1 MDCISIKNLEVFSK
15 QNVFDAGN
23 SLGQKFA
30 IDMGIFFDTKKAS
43 LSDDIDKSI
52 DYDSVCHFINAFIKG
67 HNFRLIETLAQR
79 LAEDILIEY
88 PTICEIVVT
97 VKKPWAPVG
106 LPIEEVAVTIKRAWH
121 TVYLGMGSNM
131 GDREEYINKA
141 IKYLKENYKIEVVK
155 ATELI
160 ETKPYGLEQQDK
172 FLNNVV
178 KIRTLLDPLELL
190 VLCKNIEKMLGR
202 VKTEHWGPRPIDIDI
217 LFYDDLVIDSED
229 LVVPHEDMKNRVF
242 VLEPMMDI
250 APYLRHPVFNKT
262 IKEMYTELLNQNS
275 N

>member
-23 SLGQKFA
+23 TLGQKFA
-30 IDMGIFFDTKKAS
+30 IDMSIYFDTRKAS

-52 DYDSVCHFINAFIKG
+52 NYDSVCHFINAFVKG

-88 PTICEIVVT
+88 PTICEIDVT

-106 LPIEEVAVTIKRAWH
+106 LPIEEVSVTINRAWH
-121 TVYLGMGSNM
+121 TVFLGMGSNM

-141 IKYLKENYKIEVVK
+141 IKYLKENDKIEIVR

-160 ETKPYGLEQQDK
+160 ETEPYGLEQQDK
-172 FLNNVV
+172 FLNNIV

-190 VLCKNIEKMLGR
+190 VFCKNIEKMLGR
-202 VKTEHWGPRPIDIDI
+202 VKTEHWGPRPIDIDL

-229 LVVPHEDMKNRVF
+229 LTIPHYDMKNRAF

-262 IKEMYTELLNQNS
+262 VREMYSELLSKNNS
-275 N
+275 

>member
-1 MDCISIKNLEVFSK
+1 
-15 QNVFDAGN
+15 
-23 SLGQKFA
+23 
-30 IDMGIFFDTKKAS
+30 
-43 LSDDIDKSI
+43 
-52 DYDSVCHFINAFIKG
+52 
-67 HNFRLIETLAQR
+67 
-79 LAEDILIEY
+79 
-88 PTICEIVVT
+88 
-97 VKKPWAPVG
+97 
-106 LPIEEVAVTIKRAWH
+106 
-121 TVYLGMGSNM
+121 MGSNM

-141 IKYLKENYKIEVVK
+141 IKYLKDNYKIEVVK

>member
-1 MDCISIKNLEVFSK
+1 
-15 QNVFDAGN
+15 
-23 SLGQKFA
+23 
-30 IDMGIFFDTKKAS
+30 
-43 LSDDIDKSI
+43 
-52 DYDSVCHFINAFIKG
+52 
-67 HNFRLIETLAQR
+67 
-79 LAEDILIEY
+79 
-88 PTICEIVVT
+88 
-97 VKKPWAPVG
+97 
-106 LPIEEVAVTIKRAWH
+106 
-121 TVYLGMGSNM
+121 MGSNM

-242 VLEPMMDI
+242 VLEPMMNI

-262 IKEMYTELLNQNS
+262 IKEMYTELINQNS